1 MRKRELRP
9 MNKSSLRILP
19 VAVVAV
25 FFVVGSLPRS
35 SAQSRDRFSH
45 STAAHKKRECTS
57 CHAMPTANWERARG
71 FPDVADFPGH
81 AACANCHMRDFFR
94 GGNKPAFCLGCHTDV
109 GPGRGPRFA
118 FPVKGRSQEFLTK
131 FPHNVHQD
139 IIAGNNKREPVA
151 VAHFVNASFTTA
163 RDDKPPQFNNCAIC
177 HETRTG
183 LPKFETPPPKD
194 KSLTPLAEALADNFT
209 PTAAFFKDMPSGHAS
224 CFACH
229 YTGVKPTANNCA
241 GCHTLTKSYS
251 DTDILSRY
259 SLKFDH
265 MDKNERGD
273 LVHVKDC
280 MTCHVRISQNDDVA
294 KLKDPDVPVLACI
307 ACHGD
312 KLTEEIGK
320 RESSIA
326 NKQAAFQCSYC
337 HTPAI
342 GRYAVPPSHEN
353 R

>member
-1 MRKRELRP
+1 MTKNIFRML
-9 MNKSSLRILP
+9 
-19 VAVVAV
+19 
-25 FFVVGSLPRS
+25 FVVLIGVTFAVIFLPRS
-35 SAQSRDRFSH
+35 AAQSRDRFSH
-45 STAAHKKRECTS
+45 ATAAHKKKDCAS
-57 CHAMPTANWERARG
+57 CHNMPTANWVAARG

-81 AACANCHMRDFFR
+81 AACASCHMRDFFR

-118 FPVKGRSQEFLTK
+118 FPVQTRSHEFLTK

-139 IIAGNNKREPVA
+139 IIAANQKRDNIA
-151 VAHFVNASFTTA
+151 VAHFVNASFTIA
-163 RDDKPPQFNNCAIC
+163 DDKPSQFNNCAIC
-177 HETRTG
+177 HETRLQ
-183 LPKFETPPPKD
+183 LPKFETLPPKD
-194 KSLTPLAEALADNFT
+194 KSLSSLGAALTESFT
-209 PTAAFFKDMPSGHAS
+209 PVAAFFKDMPSGHAT

-229 YTGVKPTANNCA
+229 FTGVKPTANNCA

-251 DTDILSRY
+251 DTNILGRY

-265 MDKNERGD
+265 LDKNERGD
-273 LVHVKDC
+273 LVHTRDC

-320 RESSIA
+320 RESSLA
-326 NKQAAFQCSYC
+326 SGQAAFQCNYC
-337 HTPAI
+337 HTTAI
-342 GRYAVPPSHEN
+342 GRYTVPPSHLQ

>member
-1 MRKRELRP
+1 MTKDTV
-9 MNKSSLRILP
+9 RILSIAA
-19 VAVVAV
+19 VAAV
-25 FFVVGSLPRS
+25 LGMSFLSPS

-45 STAAHKKRECTS
+45 ATAAHKRKTCAS
-57 CHAMPTANWERARG
+57 CHAMPTANWVAARG

-81 AACANCHMRDFFR
+81 AACASCHLRDFFR
-94 GGNKPAFCLGCHTDV
+94 GGNRPVFCLGCHSDV

-118 FPVKGRSQEFLTK
+118 FPVKARPQEFLTK

-139 IIAGNNKREPVA
+139 VVASNRQHEPVA
-151 VAHFVNASFTTA
+151 VAHFMNASFTSKV
-163 RDDKPPQFNNCAIC
+163 DDKPPQFNNCAIC
-177 HETRTG
+177 HKTDSK
-183 LPKFETPPPKD
+183 LPTFETLPPKD
-194 KSLTPLAEALADNFT
+194 KTLTPLAAALTESFT
-209 PTAAFFKDMPSGHAS
+209 PVAAFFKDMPSGHAS

-229 YTGVKPTANNCA
+229 YTGVKPTANDCA
-241 GCHTLTKSYS
+241 GCHTLTRSYS
-251 DTDILSRY
+251 DTNVRGRY

-280 MTCHVRISQNDDVA
+280 MTCHVRISQNDDIA

-312 KLTEEIGK
+312 KLIEEIGK
-320 RESSIA
+320 RESSLAA
-326 NKQAAFQCSYC
+326 NTTAFQCNYC
-337 HTPAI
+337 HTTAI
-342 GRYAVPPSHEN
+342 GRYPVPKSHLT

>member
-1 MRKRELRP
+1 MTKNRWRL
-9 MNKSSLRILP
+9 LVIGL
-19 VAVVAV
+19 VAVIFA
-25 FFVVGSLPRS
+25 VGSLPRS

-45 STAAHKKRECTS
+45 ATAAHKKKDCAS
-57 CHAMPTANWERARG
+57 CHNMPTANWVSARG

-81 AACANCHMRDFFR
+81 AACASCHMRDFFR

-118 FPVKGRSQEFLTK
+118 FPVQNRSHEFLTK

-139 IIAGNNKREPVA
+139 IIASDDRRDNVA
-151 VAHFVNASFTTA
+151 VAHFVNANFTTIA
-163 RDDKPPQFNNCAIC
+163 DDKPPQFNNCAIC
-177 HETRTG
+177 HETSAK
-183 LPKFETPPPKD
+183 LPKFEPLLPKD
-194 KSLTPLAEALADNFT
+194 KNLTPLSAALTESFAPT
-209 PTAAFFKDMPSGHAS
+209 PAFFKDMPSGHAS

-229 YTGVKPTANNCA
+229 YTSVKPTANNCA
-241 GCHTLTKSYS
+241 GCHTLTKPFS
-251 DTDILSRY
+251 DTNFLSRY

-273 LVHVKDC
+273 LVHIKDC

-312 KLTEEIGK
+312 KLTEETAK
-320 RESSIA
+320 RESSLEA
-326 NKQAAFQCSYC
+326 NSAAFQCNYC
-337 HTPAI
+337 HTTAI
-342 GRYAVPPSHEN
+342 GRYPVPASHLA

>member
-1 MRKRELRP
+1 
-9 MNKSSLRILP
+9 MNKNGLRILFIAA
-19 VAVVAV
+19 VAFV
-25 FFVVGSLPRS
+25 FVISFLPSS
-35 SAQSRDRFSH
+35 SAQNRDRFSH
-45 STAAHKKRECTS
+45 ATAAHKRKDCAS
-57 CHAMPTANWERARG
+57 CHNMPTGNWVSARG

-81 AACANCHMRDFFR
+81 AACASCHMRDFFR
-94 GGNKPAFCLGCHTDV
+94 GGNKPALCLGCHTDV

-118 FPVKGRSQEFLTK
+118 FPVRTRSHEFLTK

-139 IIAGNNKREPVA
+139 VVASNQQREPVA
-151 VAHFVNASFTTA
+151 VAHFVNASFTTLP
-163 RDDKPPQFNNCAIC
+163 DDKPEQFNNCAIC
-177 HETRTG
+177 HETSTK
-183 LPKFETPPPKD
+183 LPKFETFPPKD
-194 KSLTPLAEALADNFT
+194 RDLAPLGLTLTENFAPT
-209 PTAAFFKDMPSGHAS
+209 PAFFKDMPSGHAS

-251 DTDILSRY
+251 DTNILGRY

-273 LVHVKDC
+273 LVHTKDC

-320 RESSIA
+320 RESSLAA
-326 NKQAAFQCSYC
+326 NSAAFQCTYC
-337 HTPAI
+337 HTTAI
-342 GRYAVPPSHEN
+342 GRFPVPVSHK
-353 R
+353 